1 MTFNNNANIESDD
14 VQKRRGGGRTAM
26 IGGGGVLGL
35 IVVALVSQFLGV
47 DVSGVVGGLTGDSN
61 TSTTSTDLSADL
73 DKCKTGADANSDDE
87 CRMQGAAKS
96 LNVYWSGQLSD
107 YAKPGFVLVDGET
120 STPCGTAS
128 NAVGPF
134 YCPSD
139 QTIYI
144 DTSFWQV
151 LRRDFDATAGP
162 LAQMYVLAHE
172 WGHHVQNETGAFAA
186 HQSRETGAAS
196 DSVRLELQADCYA
209 GAWVAAA
216 STTTDEN
223 GVALLQQPTTD
234 QITDALN
241 AASAVGDD
249 HIQQQS
255 GVTTNSESW
264 THGSSA
270 QRQKW
275 FNAGYAGGPQRC
287 DTFSVSAGQL

>member
-1 MTFNNNANIESDD
+1 MTFNDNADITSDG

-26 IGGGGVLGL
+26 LGGGGVLGL

-47 DVSGVVGGLTGDSN
+47 DVSGVVGGLTDGQ
-61 TSTTSTDLSADL
+61 TSTSATDLTADL
-73 DKCKTGADANSDDE
+73 AKCKTGADANSDDE

-96 LNVYWSGQLSD
+96 LNAYWSGELSD
-107 YAKPGFVLVDGET
+107 YQTPGFVLVDGET

-139 QTIYI
+139 RTIYI

-151 LRRDFDATAGP
+151 LRSDFDANAGP
-162 LAQMYVLAHE
+162 LAQMYVVAHE
-172 WGHHVQNETGAFAA
+172 WGHHVQNLEGTLAA
-186 HQSRETGAAS
+186 HQSSQTGAAS
-196 DSVRLELQADCYA
+196 DSVRTELQADCYA

-223 GVALLQQPTTD
+223 GVALLQQPTAD
-234 QITDALN
+234 QIADALD

-249 HIQQQS
+249 HIQQQA
-255 GVTTNSESW
+255 GVDVSSESW

-270 QRQKW
+270 QRQRW
-275 FNAGYAGGPQRC
+275 FNAGHTGGPQRC
-287 DTFSVSAGQL
+287 DTFSVSAAQL